1 LTPLPDGCLSVGVG
15 PTICEGID
23 DGDFEFIRMDMA
35 SARVD
40 SIDQALA
47 VIREA
52 VTTSMLH

>member
-1 LTPLPDGCLSVGVG
+1 
-15 PTICEGID
+15 
-23 DGDFEFIRMDMA
+23 MDMA